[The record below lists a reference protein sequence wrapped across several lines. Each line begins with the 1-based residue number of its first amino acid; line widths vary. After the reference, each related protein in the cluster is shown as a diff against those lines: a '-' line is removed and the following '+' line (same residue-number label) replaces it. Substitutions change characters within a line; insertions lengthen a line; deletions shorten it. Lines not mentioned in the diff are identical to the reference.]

1 MALRVFFSLIEGWKG
16 LVSGWKDRA
25 VNNNVAEK
33 YVQARRELIARLGE
47 IENELQQIKS
57 ALGLEANVQARFATA
72 GRGAPHGGGKRKG
85 KRGSGLLAI
94 LRTLNDNGPIKPT
107 KVAQLSGVRPT
118 TVSNALSTLKNKR
131 LTARSD
137 RGWTLTPAGK
147 AELAQREKQ
156 MA

>member
-1 MALRVFFSLIEGWKG
+1 M
-16 LVSGWKDRA
+16 VSGWKDRA

-33 YVQARRELIARLGE
+33 YMQARRELIARLGQ

-57 ALGLEANVQARFATA
+57 ALGLEDNGQARFAPA
-72 GRGAPHGGGKRKG
+72 GRGAPRGKRRG

-94 LRTLNDNGPIKPT
+94 LRTLNDKGPIKPT
-107 KVAQLSGVRPT
+107 ELAQLSGVRAT

-147 AELAQREKQ
+147 AELAQREKL